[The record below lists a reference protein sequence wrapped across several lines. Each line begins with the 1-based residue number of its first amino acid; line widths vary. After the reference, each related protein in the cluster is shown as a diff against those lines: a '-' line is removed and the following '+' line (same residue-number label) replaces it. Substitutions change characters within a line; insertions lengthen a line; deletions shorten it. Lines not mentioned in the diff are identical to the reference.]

1 MISYKD
7 KCNRRNKVNE
17 CERERLIIWKMPFK
31 TEVQVFGDIF
41 RVCICPFK
49 VYNQY
54 SLYTG
59 WGDISGDS
67 GDSYS
72 NEKERNCV
80 QNSSDTL
87 KCFINTC
94 WDRLLES
101 SFQLFQQTFVVM
113 NSKNISFYMFIFSL
127 TFTATLKGSGYYH
140 HFKRCGNCRV
150 QSKNSEETCWGS
162 QT

>member
-7 KCNRRNKVNE
+7 KCNGRNKVIE

-41 RVCICPFK
+41 RVCICFFK

-54 SLYTG
+54 CLYTG

-67 GDSYS
+67 PS

-87 KCFINTC
+87 KCFINIC
-94 WDRLLES
+94 WDRLLAS

-140 HFKRCGNCRV
+140 HFKRCGNCRLR
-150 QSKNSEETCWGS
+150 SF
-162 QT
+162 

>member
-1 MISYKD
+1 MITYND
-7 KCNRRNKVNE
+7 KCKRRNKLIK

-41 RVCICPFK
+41 RVCIRPFK

-67 GDSYS
+67 LS

-87 KCFINTC
+87 KCFINIC

-113 NSKNISFYMFIFSL
+113 NSKNIRFYTFIFSL
-127 TFTATLKGSGYYH
+127 TFTATLKGSGCYH
-140 HFKRCGNCRV
+140 HFKRCGNCRLR
-150 QSKNSEETCWGS
+150 SF
-162 QT
+162 